1 MQPHS
6 LHRQHV
12 VACIWDFDKTL
23 IPGYMQSP
31 LFEAFGIDEKAFWEE
46 VSALPEYYATR
57 GIHVSRETVY
67 LNHLLSYIKNGPL
80 KGLTNRKLRELG
92 AGLKFYPGLPDFFV
106 KLRDMVANDAEY
118 ARKDIELEHYI
129 ISTGLAEMIRG
140 SEIAPYVD
148 GIFGCEFI
156 ENPLPPH
163 YLSQTEFSLPMKFEI
178 SQIGVMVDNTVK
190 TRFIFEINKGSN
202 KNENIDVNAVMS
214 YEDRRIPMD
223 KMIYVADG
231 PSDVPVFSVVRKGG
245 GLAYAVY
252 NSDDMGEF
260 AQNEMLRE
268 TGRIDNYGRADYRPK
283 SDTAKWITLKVRQIC
298 DRMFEEHE
306 AALSRKVA
314 NPPRHLHPDEQPPI
328 RESRDSHLQDDLF
341 PQIELED

>member
-1 MQPHS
+1 MPKQQ
-6 LHRQHV
+6 LHHQHV
-12 VACIWDFDKTL
+12 MACVWDFDKTL

-31 LFEAFGIDEKAFWEE
+31 VFEAFGIDEKAFWAE
-46 VSALPEYYATR
+46 VNALPEHYEAR
-57 GIHVSRETVY
+57 GLHVSPDTIY

-80 KGLTNRKLRELG
+80 KGLTNKRLRELG
-92 AGLKFYPGLPDFFV
+92 AELQFYPGLPEFFPS
-106 KLRDMVANDAEY
+106 LRDLVDQDPEY
-118 ARKDIELEHYI
+118 AKKDIELEHYI

-140 SEIAPYVD
+140 SAIAEYVD

-163 YLSQTEFSLPMKFEI
+163 YLSQTEFSLPMTPEI

-202 KNENIDVNAVMS
+202 KNRNIDVNAAMH
-214 YEDRRIPMD
+214 YEDRRIPLD
-223 KMIYVADG
+223 KMIYIADG

-245 GLAYAVY
+245 GLTYAVY

-298 DRMFEEHE
+298 ERMVEEHE
-306 AALSRKVA
+306 VALSQRVA
-314 NPPRHLHPDEQPPI
+314 KPPRHLHRREQQPPI
-328 RESRDSHLQDDLF
+328 LQPEQSEQQNDLF
-341 PQIELED
+341 PDSDRE